1 MSNLKV
7 VSPPPARDR
16 TALHITSETAPLR
29 QVILHTPGPEM
40 ELVSPENRE
49 YLLFEDILFT
59 GHARKEHALMAALF
73 EKVIGRPDA
82 TLQIATLLREAF
94 ASEAARAAFVEGVVA
109 IDPSLNLQAFEGD
122 LKRLSPEE
130 LHRFALTGT
139 SPLPLNAQPL
149 PNLMFTRDVAAVVHD
164 RVVLS
169 HPATSARAREG
180 VITNV
185 VFRHHPRF
193 ADAADQIIQLPA
205 GVTFEGGDLLVAS
218 PEVVIVG
225 HSERTSF
232 GGIMALAKALF
243 EQTSVRHV
251 LTVDLPKVRFCMHL
265 DTVFT
270 FVTPDECV
278 YFPPLFSGRSNNI
291 VHFERTDEPSRFL
304 TRIYPTLKNAL
315 EELLE
320 RPLTFLPC
328 GGNDPLSQRREQ
340 WTDGA
345 NFFAIAPG
353 VVVGYERN
361 RETFDVMASHGYRVV
376 SARGFLSYYEES
388 DYEHGEK
395 VAIKL
400 EGNELSRGRGG
411 PRCMT
416 LPLARA
422 DV

>member
-7 VSPPPARDR
+7 VPPAPARDR
-16 TALHITSETAPLR
+16 APLHVTSETGLLR
-29 QVILHTPGPEM
+29 QVIVHTPGAEM
-40 ELVSPENRE
+40 DLVSPENRE
-49 YLLFEDILFT
+49 NLLFEDILFT
-59 GHARKEHALMAALF
+59 GHARKEHALMSALF
-73 EKVIGRPDA
+73 EKVVGRPDA

-94 ASEAARAAFVEGVVA
+94 ASEDARADFVEGVVGL
-109 IDPSLNLQAFEGD
+109 DPSLNLQAFEGD
-122 LKRLSPEE
+122 LKRLSPDE

-164 RVVLS
+164 CVVLS
-169 HPATSARAREG
+169 HPATAARAREG
-180 VITNV
+180 IITSV

-193 ADAADQIIQLPA
+193 ADGADRIIQLPP

-218 PEVVIVG
+218 PEVVLVG

-232 GGIMALAKALF
+232 GGIMALAQALF
-243 EQTSVRHV
+243 EQTPVQH
-251 LTVDLPKVRFCMHL
+251 LLMVDLPKSRFCMHL

-270 FVTPDECV
+270 FTAPDECV
-278 YFPPLFSGRSNNI
+278 YFPPLFTGRSTNV
-291 VHFERTDEPSRFL
+291 VHFARSGEPSRFL
-304 TRIYPTLKNAL
+304 TRILPTLKDAL
-315 EELLE
+315 EELLD
-320 RPLTFLPC
+320 RPLTFVPC

-361 RETFDVMASHGYRVV
+361 AQTFEVMTGRGYRAV

-388 DYEHGEK
+388 DYAVGEK